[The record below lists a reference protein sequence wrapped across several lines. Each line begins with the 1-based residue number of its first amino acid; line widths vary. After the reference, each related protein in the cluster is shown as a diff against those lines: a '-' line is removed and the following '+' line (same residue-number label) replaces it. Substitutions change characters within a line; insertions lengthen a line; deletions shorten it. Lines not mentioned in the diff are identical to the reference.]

1 MCVCNDIFELFVP
14 QEHLAMLEVNEENYD
29 EALRWF
35 KEAQRK
41 GNRTVKSYIWYLE
54 KSVIS
59 SKN

>member
-1 MCVCNDIFELFVP
+1 MKGHGKPE
-14 QEHLAMLEVNEENYD
+14 EHLAMLEVNEENYA

-54 KSVIS
+54 RKVEL
-59 SKN
+59 K